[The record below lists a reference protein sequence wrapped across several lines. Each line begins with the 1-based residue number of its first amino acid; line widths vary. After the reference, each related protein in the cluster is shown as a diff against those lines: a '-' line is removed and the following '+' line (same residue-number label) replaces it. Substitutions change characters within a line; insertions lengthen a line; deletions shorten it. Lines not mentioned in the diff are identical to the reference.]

1 MLCLLSLK
9 PATEVNYRRLTVQ
22 TVTEYTPSSYR
33 EINHNLL
40 VGVVTQQAAELI
52 DVVANLPTTP

>member
-1 MLCLLSLK
+1 MFAFVKARYRGELSETHRADCYRIYPLK
-9 PATEVNYRRLTVQ
+9 H
-22 TVTEYTPSSYR
+22 R

>member
-1 MLCLLSLK
+1 M
-9 PATEVNYRRLTVQ
+9 Q